1 MDNHLHGAGGGPASI
16 YRGHAR
22 SLTCTA
28 AIEARVRQSKP
39 GDVILS
45 NSDWHEAQLKEQRL
59 PLRDDLDTMAP
70 HNPIVLVRGG
80 HEYILNSAA
89 LTRWGIT
96 PETPQPAG
104 GRITRYPDGRLN
116 GELVDTAKSLVR
128 LPPAAPRT
136 PNQQLADRVA
146 DYKKLNAAGLTSI
159 RHPGISIADYRMLQ
173 EMQKRG
179 ELTIRI
185 NALLRPSVGP
195 SAVEPLIGDSG
206 IKPGEGDEWLRIG
219 GVKLGVDGGFEGG
232 LMREPYEK
240 PWDENGT
247 FRGLQTIDTERFFT
261 VVRDLNRLDWR
272 VATHA
277 VGDAAIDLVLNAY
290 EKANAERS
298 IVGRR
303 WSIEHAFIGR
313 PDHLP
318 RMKALGVAIAGQ
330 NHLYLAGP
338 SLVKYWGAARAGI
351 TTPVKMY
358 LDAGLPVSSGTDAPV
373 VPYPPLWTLYHFITR
388 DTITGGVLGA
398 DQRVTRQQALRMAT
412 INNAWLNM
420 EERTKGSIEP
430 NKFADLV
437 ILNEDPLTCPE
448 PRLRDAKVAGDDR
461 RWQGR
466 CRHAALGVG
475 PSSSDPGA
483 KTQAR
488 PKTATNAVGRQPDC
502 AAAPGT
508 PATAPPARR
517 HRQTRR
523 APTQTQ
529 SDRRSPG
536 RTARLATRDPSE
548 SRGSNPIA
556 TPMTTGVRT
565 CRTIDSQQRR
575 LLRAERHPDAD
586 LLGPQ
591 RHAVRH
597 HAEDAETRQRQRQHA
612 DAARQSCWPGA
623 GPACADRN
631 PRASP
636 SRSG

>member
-1 MDNHLHGAGGGPASI
+1 MIRIASVSLAPLLAAGLLSQGPLPRPAPPDLVLINGKVITVDSNFSIAEGVAVAGARILTTGNEDQLRALAGPSTRIVDLKGHTVIPGLMDNHLHGAGGGTGVDLS
-16 YRGHAR
+16 RAR
-22 SLTCTA
+22 SLTDVEV
-28 AIEARVRQSKP
+28 AITARVRQSRP
-39 GDVILS
+39 GDVIIS

-59 PLRDDLDTMAP
+59 PLRDDLDKVAP
-70 HNPIVLVRGG
+70 QNPIVLVRGG

-96 PETPQPAG
+96 PETAQPEG

-116 GELVDTAKSLVR
+116 GELVDTAKALVR
-128 LPPAAPRT
+128 LPPSAPRS

-146 DYKKLNAAGLTSI
+146 DYKKLSEAGLTSI

-173 EMQKRG
+173 EMQRRG
-179 ELTIRI
+179 ELTIRV
-185 NALLRPSVGP
+185 NALLRPSLGP
-195 SAVEPLIGDSG
+195 SANQPLIGDSA
-206 IKPGEGDEWLRIG
+206 ITPGEGDEWLRIG

-232 LMREPYEK
+232 LMRDPYEK

-298 IVGRR
+298 IAGRR

-318 RMKALGVAIAGQ
+318 RLKALGVAIAAQ

-338 SLVKYWGAARAGI
+338 SLVRYWGATRAGI
-351 TTPVKMY
+351 TTPAKMY

-373 VPYPPLWTLYHFITR
+373 VPYPPLWTLYHFVTR

-448 PRLRDAKVAGDDR
+448 ARLRDATVVTTIVGGKVVAG
-461 RWQGR
+461 
-466 CRHAALGVG
+466 AL
-475 PSSSDPGA
+475 P
-483 KTQAR
+483 
-488 PKTATNAVGRQPDC
+488 
-502 AAAPGT
+502 
-508 PATAPPARR
+508 
-517 HRQTRR
+517 
-523 APTQTQ
+523 
-529 SDRRSPG
+529 
-536 RTARLATRDPSE
+536 
-548 SRGSNPIA
+548 
-556 TPMTTGVRT
+556 
-565 CRTIDSQQRR
+565 
-575 LLRAERHPDAD
+575 
-586 LLGPQ
+586 
-591 RHAVRH
+591 
-597 HAEDAETRQRQRQHA
+597 
-612 DAARQSCWPGA
+612 
-623 GPACADRN
+623 
-631 PRASP
+631 
-636 SRSG
+636 